1 MEAYGNQEYEQEIY
15 LFKCRDLIHKNK
27 VSSSESLC
35 PVRYMYAYSTYI
47 FNRDVSRFL
56 LLTNKVHVHFSYS
69 NHYFAKEENKKKNQM
84 TIL

>member
-1 MEAYGNQEYEQEIY
+1 MLQDKPDSVQDALSVMEAYGNQEYEQEIY

-47 FNRDVSRFL
+47 LEVSVGF
-56 LLTNKVHVHFSYS
+56 FS
-69 NHYFAKEENKKKNQM
+69 
-84 TIL
+84 